1 MSHLRTYTII
11 FALLMAF
18 STTQALVEV
27 TGLLESAYWV
37 AFAAIMVLST
47 VKAVMVAGWF
57 QHLRYEPRSVTY
69 LTATA
74 LIVVLALTTAA
85 AYSIL

>member
-1 MSHLRTYTII
+1 MSQIRTYTII
-11 FALLMAF
+11 FALLMVF
-18 STTQALVEV
+18 STAQAVIEFA
-27 TGLLESAYWV
+27 GALEAAYWV
-37 AFAAIMVLST
+37 AFGGIMLLST

-69 LTATA
+69 MTATA
-74 LIVVLALTTAA
+74 LLVVLALTTAA

>member
-1 MSHLRTYTII
+1 MSQIKTYSII
-11 FALLMAF
+11 FALLMVF
-18 STTQALVEV
+18 STAQALIEV
-27 TGLLESAYWV
+27 TGALEAAYWI
-37 AFAAIMVLST
+37 AFAGIMVIST